1 MSQGYI
7 GYHIQQSIQ
16 NELKKQNLTMIIIT
30 HEMDFAYTVADKV
43 IVIEKGEI
51 IEEKDVK

>member
-1 MSQGYI
+1 MG
-7 GYHIQQSIQ
+7 
-16 NELKKQNLTMIIIT
+16 KKQNLTMIIIT

-43 IVIEKGEI
+43 IVIEQGKI